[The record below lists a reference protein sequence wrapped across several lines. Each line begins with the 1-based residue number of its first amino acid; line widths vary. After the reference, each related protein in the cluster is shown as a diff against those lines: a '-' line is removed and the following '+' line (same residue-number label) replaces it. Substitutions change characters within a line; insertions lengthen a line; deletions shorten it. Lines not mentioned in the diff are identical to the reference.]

1 MNNITGMN
9 ILILHGSPRANG
21 VAHRYN
27 WMLYRKIINNEGGTD
42 NGNLP

>member
-1 MNNITGMN
+1 MNNITDMN
-9 ILILHGSPRANG
+9 ILILQSSPRANG
-21 VAHRYN
+21 VAYCFN